1 VRHRGLRRAVLIVS
15 VSVLI
20 LSMSLISVMGCAHQ
34 KPRPIPPVMQ
44 WIDRGEEV
52 CMDRKTAE
60 NLSIYLL
67 ELEGE

>member
-1 VRHRGLRRAVLIVS
+1 MKHKDKRRVGLIVS

-20 LSMSLISVMGCAHQ
+20 LSMSLISAMGCAHQ

-60 NLSIYLL
+60 DLLIYLL
-67 ELEGE
+67 ELESD